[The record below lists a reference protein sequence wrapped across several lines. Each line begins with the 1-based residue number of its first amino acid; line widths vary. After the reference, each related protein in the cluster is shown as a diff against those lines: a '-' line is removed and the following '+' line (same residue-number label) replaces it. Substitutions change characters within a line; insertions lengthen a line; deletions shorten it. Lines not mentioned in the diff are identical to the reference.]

1 MKEKIRINKLLIREI
16 IDQINQKLTGIFY
29 MYYIIIVKKLLKE
42 EIILYAENNLNYIEL
57 KQNLI

>member
-1 MKEKIRINKLLIREI
+1 
-16 IDQINQKLTGIFY
+16 